1 MNPLLLHAT
10 LALLA
15 CIGLAGC
22 TAPASQT
29 APPPSLYER
38 LGGRPALEALV
49 DDAIRNLSVDP
60 RINRR
65 FQAAD
70 AGHLKNNLVDL
81 LCQRAGGP
89 CVYRGRNMADVHD
102 GMQIRDDEFDA
113 LLEDIARAFDQHK
126 VPAPERREAL
136 AALEQMRNAIVG
148 H

>member
-1 MNPLLLHAT
+1 MTTASVRRIAHA
-10 LALLA
+10 LVAV
-15 CIGLAGC
+15 CIAAAGC
-22 TAPASQT
+22 TT
-29 APPPSLYER
+29 APPPQPSLYER

-65 FQAAD
+65 FQNANAA
-70 AGHLKNNLVDL
+70 HLKTNLVEL
-81 LCQRAGGP
+81 LCVRAGGP
-89 CVYRGRNMADVHD
+89 CVYRGRNMADAHD

-126 VPAPERREAL
+126 VPAPERREAM
-136 AALEQMRNAIVG
+136 AALEQMRGAIVG